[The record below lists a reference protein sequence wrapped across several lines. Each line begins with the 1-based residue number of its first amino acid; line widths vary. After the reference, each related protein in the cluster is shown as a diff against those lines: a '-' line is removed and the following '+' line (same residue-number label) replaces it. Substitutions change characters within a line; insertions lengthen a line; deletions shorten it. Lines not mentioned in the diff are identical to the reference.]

1 MCITLYY
8 YIYVIYIYIYTYI
21 YNVIPGPWHIVLRWF
36 VTSQDLPSHRE
47 AWPSLMKVL
56 QDPPVDDPHEPGLQV
71 GCEVGFWD
79 DWGLMNNSRLDIL
92 YLDRVY
98 LDIVYLDIV
107 YLDIVYLDIWNSYSL
122 LRLIWDNQKVVEY
135 Q

>member
-1 MCITLYY
+1 
-8 YIYVIYIYIYTYI
+8 
-21 YNVIPGPWHIVLRWF
+21 
-36 VTSQDLPSHRE
+36 
-47 AWPSLMKVL
+47 
-56 QDPPVDDPHEPGLQV
+56 
-71 GCEVGFWD
+71 
-79 DWGLMNNSRLDIL
+79 MNNSRYSLDIL
-92 YLDRVY
+92 YLDIVY